1 MGPHLHQ
8 EQEEA
13 DGVDVY
19 MEEVDMVVVYIKEVD
34 IRPFQEK
41 IVLWILDMRGI
52 ANCCMSEKL

>member
-1 MGPHLHQ
+1 
-8 EQEEA
+8 
-13 DGVDVY
+13 

-52 ANCCMSEKL
+52 ANCCMSEQL